1 MHYQNG
7 RYSEAISTLAE
18 GFNFVSIKQHY
29 IQLENEKE
37 RKLNKARGKSE
48 DKKKLEEE
56 KKKKAVAIGKLL
68 ATTGMSAVA
77 MNKLSD

>member
-1 MHYQNG
+1 M
-7 RYSEAISTLAE
+7 
-18 GFNFVSIKQHY
+18 
-29 IQLENEKE
+29 
-37 RKLNKARGKSE
+37 RGKSE

-77 MNKLSD
+77 MNKASDKKEAEDTKKSKERARSERKKSRSVLNIEAPD

>member
-1 MHYQNG
+1 M
-7 RYSEAISTLAE
+7 
-18 GFNFVSIKQHY
+18 
-29 IQLENEKE
+29 
-37 RKLNKARGKSE
+37 RGKSE

-77 MNKLSD
+77 MNKASDKKEAEDSKKSKERARSERKKSRSVLNIEAPD